1 MSQLNISLKKRFKDK
16 DYAHSYMNSHVVSRI
31 GAQIHTIR
39 KQRDLTQSE
48 LATQSG
54 ISQEKISLY
63 ENAEFSSLTLKTLYK
78 LAKAFDVNLE
88 VRFNEFSKGIEDVV
102 AFSKKHLQV
111 ELRQDDLDKYSPE
124 QSERTYI
131 KLASP
136 LAIPRP
142 RRIQLKIQ
150 TSLEVVNEH
159 LSGSASNFY
168 ISLVVPNKSVANRTL
183 NELINSPVYVPNL
196 ITYTSP
202 IPLETL
208 I

>member
-1 MSQLNISLKKRFKDK
+1 MSQLSISLKKRFKDK

-39 KQRDLTQSE
+39 KQRELTQSE

-111 ELRQDDLDKYSPE
+111 ELRQDDLEEYSPE
-124 QSERTYI
+124 QSELTSI
-131 KLASP
+131 ELASP

-159 LSGSASNFY
+159 LNGNASNLY

-183 NELINSPVYVPNL
+183 NELLNSPVYMPNL
-196 ITYTSP
+196 ITYTST
-202 IPLETL
+202 IPLTN
-208 I
+208 ID